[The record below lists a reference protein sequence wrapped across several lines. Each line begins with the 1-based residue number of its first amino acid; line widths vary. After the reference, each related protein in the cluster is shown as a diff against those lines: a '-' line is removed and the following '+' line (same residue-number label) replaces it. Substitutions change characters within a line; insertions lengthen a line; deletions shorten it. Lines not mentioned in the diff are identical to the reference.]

1 MLECQCSSEKLA
13 AYSGYSSG
21 ATGESLGRARCTA
34 WESPIPNKSWQTG
47 SPNDV
52 FLPDATIVGM
62 IRRSRASALVIVFL
76 WLMPLL
82 AAPVKPQ
89 QDRALALQDR
99 IAAVLSAPDLSR
111 GFWGIE
117 VASSATGETLY
128 SQNADKLFTPASNT
142 KLFTTA
148 AALALIGPD
157 YKFRTTVE
165 TSGTLDRYG
174 RLNGDLVLV
183 GHGDPNLSGRELP
196 YDLRTQ
202 RNDDPIQA
210 LEALADALVQKGV
223 KFIDGDIV
231 ADDSYFAFE
240 RYGEGWSQDD
250 LVWADGAPVSALTI
264 NDNVVFVNI
273 LPADRPGEKAF
284 VSVKPFAEYYR
295 LDNRIITTPAG
306 TGRKFFVNREPGSTL
321 LTLWG
326 NMPLDDPGANEA
338 LAIEDPAEF
347 AAGLFRQLLEKR
359 GIVVYGHQRT
369 RHTEL
374 ATLSTF
380 SVNAIAPSRGGDGP
394 SRLKSDQPIMLASY
408 ESKPLLQDVRVI
420 NKVSQNLHAE
430 ILLRLLGRER
440 GNAGT
445 IEGGLEVLRG
455 FLIQAGISN
464 DQYVFYDGSGLS
476 RQNLVTPHAIVQ
488 LLRYCSTQPWGTAYK
503 STFPVGG
510 VDGSLSERLNSP
522 RLQNRIMAKTGSL
535 GGVKTLS
542 GYTTTDSG
550 QVVVFSILSNN
561 FNLPAK
567 RVTDAIDALV
577 QAIVDDTPARR

>member
-1 MLECQCSSEKLA
+1 MLRRPSV
-13 AYSGYSSG
+13 
-21 ATGESLGRARCTA
+21 AR
-34 WESPIPNKSWQTG
+34 
-47 SPNDV
+47 
-52 FLPDATIVGM
+52 FLSIM
-62 IRRSRASALVIVFL
+62 FLLVA
-76 WLMPLL
+76 PLL
-82 AAPVKPQ
+82 AAPVKSP
-89 QDRALALQDR
+89 QDRPLEDR
-99 IAAVLSAPDLSR
+99 IAAVLGVPDLAR

-117 VASSATGETLY
+117 VVSLSSERTSEKTSTKSFEKVAGKTLY

-165 TSGTLDRYG
+165 TTGTLDRYG

-196 YDLRTQ
+196 YDLKTQ

-231 ADDSYFAFE
+231 ADDSFFAFE

-250 LVWADGAPVSALTI
+250 LVGEDGAPVSALTI
-264 NDNVVFVNI
+264 NDNVVFVNT

-284 VSVKPFAEYYR
+284 VSVTPFADYYR
-295 LDNRIITTPAG
+295 IDNRIITTPAG
-306 TGRKFFVNREPGSTL
+306 TGRKFFANREPGSTV

-326 NMPLDDPGANEA
+326 NMPLDDAGAKEA

-359 GIVVYGHQRT
+359 GIVIYGKQRT
-369 RHTEL
+369 HHTEL
-374 ATLSTF
+374 ASLSTF
-380 SVNAIAPSRGGDGP
+380 SVTANASSHGGSDGQSRP
-394 SRLKSDQPIMLASY
+394 LKTDQPVTLASY
-408 ESKPLLQDVRVI
+408 ESKPLLQDVRVV

-445 IEGGLEVLRG
+445 VEGGLEVLSG
-455 FLIQAGISN
+455 FLTQAGISN

-488 LLRYCSTQPWGTAYK
+488 LLRYCSTQPWGADYK
-503 STFPVGG
+503 ATFPISG
-510 VDGSLSERLNSP
+510 VDGTLWDRFNSP
-522 RLQNRIMAKTGSL
+522 RLQNRVMAKTGSL
-535 GGVKTLS
+535 GGVKALS
-542 GYTTTDSG
+542 GYATTDAG
-550 QVVVFSILSNN
+550 QIVVFSIMSNN

-567 RVTDAIDALV
+567 RVTDAIDQIV
-577 QAIVDDTPARR
+577 QAIVDDAPAER

>member
-1 MLECQCSSEKLA
+1 MPFRPSVARLLLA
-13 AYSGYSSG
+13 ALLVAPVFAQPVLAQGVGAGKTASSG
-21 ATGESLGRARCTA
+21 AIQPSVKPLESR
-34 WESPIPNKSWQTG
+34 I
-47 SPNDV
+47 
-52 FLPDATIVGM
+52 
-62 IRRSRASALVIVFL
+62 AS
-76 WLMPLL
+76 LL
-82 AAPVKPQ
+82 AAPDVEH
-89 QDRALALQDR
+89 
-99 IAAVLSAPDLSR
+99 

-117 VASSATGETLY
+117 VVSLGTGETLY
-128 SQNADKLFTPASNT
+128 AQNSDKLFTPASNT

-165 TSGTLDRYG
+165 TTGSLDRYG

-210 LEALADALVQKGV
+210 LESLADALVQKGV
-223 KFIDGDIV
+223 KYIDGDIV

-250 LVWADGAPVSALTI
+250 LVWADGAPVSALTV

-273 LPADRPGEKAF
+273 QPADRAGEKAF
-284 VSVKPFAEYYR
+284 VSIKPFADYYR
-295 LDNRIITTPAG
+295 LDNRIVTTPAG
-306 TGRKFFVNREPGSTL
+306 TGRKFFVNREPGSMTL
-321 LTLWG
+321 MLWG
-326 NMPLDDPGANEA
+326 NLPLDDPGATEA
-338 LAIEDPAEF
+338 LAIEDPAQF

-369 RHTEL
+369 HHTEL
-374 ATLSTF
+374 ASLSTF
-380 SVNAIAPSRGGDGP
+380 TATALAPSRGGSESAARP
-394 SRLKSDQPIMLASY
+394 LKTDQPITLASY
-408 ESKPLLQDVRVI
+408 ESKPLVEDVRVI

-455 FLIQAGISN
+455 FLTQAGIAS

-488 LLRYCSTQPWGTAYK
+488 LLRYASTQPWGAAYK
-503 STFPVGG
+503 SSFPVAG
-510 VDGSLSERLNSP
+510 VDGSLAERFTAA
-522 RLQNRIMAKTGSL
+522 RLQKRVLAKTGSL
-535 GGVKTLS
+535 GGVKALS
-542 GYTTTDSG
+542 GYATTDSG
-550 QVVVFSILSNN
+550 QTVVFSILSNN
-561 FNLPAK
+561 LNLAPR
-567 RVTDAIDALV
+567 RVTETVDAIV
-577 QAIVDDTPARR
+577 EAIVEDTSSAR

>member
-1 MLECQCSSEKLA
+1 ML
-13 AYSGYSSG
+13 
-21 ATGESLGRARCTA
+21 R
-34 WESPIPNKSWQTG
+34 
-47 SPNDV
+47 
-52 FLPDATIVGM
+52 
-62 IRRSRASALVIVFL
+62 RRSVAGLVSIVL
-76 WLMPLL
+76 LLGAPVL
-82 AAPVKPQ
+82 AAPVKP
-89 QDRALALQDR
+89 LQDR
-99 IAAVLSAPDLSR
+99 VAGVLSAPDLAR

-117 VASSATGETLY
+117 VVSLSSGKSSDKASDKTTGKTLY
-128 SQNADKLFTPASNT
+128 SLNADKLFTPASNT

-148 AALALIGPD
+148 AALALIGTD

-165 TSGTLDRYG
+165 TTGTLDRYG

-196 YDLRTQ
+196 YDLKTQ

-250 LVWADGAPVSALTI
+250 LVGEDGAPVSALTI
-264 NDNVVFVNI
+264 NDNVIFVNA

-284 VSVKPFAEYYR
+284 VSITPFADYYH

-306 TGRKFFVNREPGSTL
+306 TGRKFFANREPGSKI

-326 NMPLDDPGANEA
+326 NMPLDDAGAKEA

-347 AAGLFRQLLEKR
+347 AAGLFSQLLEKR
-359 GIVVYGHQRT
+359 GVVIYGKQRT

-374 ATLSTF
+374 ASLSTF
-380 SVNAIAPSRGGDGP
+380 SVTASASSRGGRVNDKDNDKDNDGQLRP
-394 SRLKSDQPIMLASY
+394 LKTDQAVPLASY
-408 ESKPLLQDVRVI
+408 ESKPLLQDVRVV
-420 NKVSQNLHAE
+420 NKISQNLHAE

-445 IEGGLEVLRG
+445 VESGLEVLRG
-455 FLIQAGISN
+455 FLTQAGIAN
-464 DQYVFYDGSGLS
+464 DQYAFYDGSGLS

-488 LLRYCSTQPWGTAYK
+488 LLRYSSTQPWGADYK
-503 STFPVGG
+503 ATFPISG
-510 VDGSLSERLNSP
+510 VDGTLSDRFNSP
-522 RLQNRIMAKTGSL
+522 HLQNRIMAKTGSL
-535 GGVKTLS
+535 GGVKALS
-542 GYTTTDSG
+542 GFATTDSG
-550 QVVVFSILSNN
+550 QLVVFSIMSNN
-561 FNLPAK
+561 FNLPGK
-567 RVTDAIDALV
+567 RVTDAIDALLE
-577 QAIVDDTPARR
+577 AIVEDTPTGH

>member
-1 MLECQCSSEKLA
+1 MLSS
-13 AYSGYSSG
+13 
-21 ATGESLGRARCTA
+21 
-34 WESPIPNKSWQTG
+34 
-47 SPNDV
+47 
-52 FLPDATIVGM
+52 
-62 IRRSRASALVIVFL
+62 
-76 WLMPLL
+76 
-82 AAPVKPQ
+82 
-89 QDRALALQDR
+89 
-99 IAAVLSAPDLSR
+99 PDLAR

-117 VASSATGETLY
+117 VAGLASGKTLY
-128 SQNADKLFTPASNT
+128 VQNADKLFTPASNT

-165 TSGTLDRYG
+165 TNGTLDRYG

-202 RNDDPIQA
+202 RNDHPIQV
-210 LEALADALVQKGV
+210 LETLADALVQKGV
-223 KFIDGDIV
+223 KYVDGDIV

-284 VSVKPFAEYYR
+284 VSITPFADYYR

-306 TGRKFFVNREPGSTL
+306 TGRKFFVNREPGSTV

-326 NMPLDDPGANEA
+326 NMPLDDAGANEA

-359 GIVVYGHQRT
+359 GIVIYGKQRT

-380 SVNAIAPSRGGDGP
+380 SVTALAPSRGGSDGP
-394 SRLKSDQPIMLASY
+394 PRPLKNNQPVVLASN
-408 ESKPLLQDVRVI
+408 ESKPLLEDLRVV

-440 GNAGT
+440 GTAGT
-445 IEGGLEVLRG
+445 IEGGLEVMRG
-455 FLIQAGISN
+455 FLNQVGIPS

-488 LLRYCSTQPWGTAYK
+488 MLRYAATQPWGAAYK
-503 STFPVGG
+503 STLPLSG
-510 VDGSLSERLNSP
+510 VDGSLSDRLNAP
-522 RLQNRIMAKTGSL
+522 RLQSRIYGKTGSL

-542 GYTTTDSG
+542 GYATTDSG
-550 QVVVFSILSNN
+550 ETVVFSILSNN
-561 FNLPAK
+561 SNLPAK
-567 RVTDAIDALV
+567 RVNDTIDQLV
-577 QAIVDDTPARR
+577 QAIVEDAAGR

>member
-1 MLECQCSSEKLA
+1 MRRRQSVARLFTIAILLA
-13 AYSGYSSG
+13 SQTL
-21 ATGESLGRARCTA
+21 ATRA
-34 WESPIPNKSWQTG
+34 
-47 SPNDV
+47 
-52 FLPDATIVGM
+52 
-62 IRRSRASALVIVFL
+62 
-76 WLMPLL
+76 L
-82 AAPVKPQ
+82 AAPVKPTKE
-89 QDRALALQDR
+89 LQLQER
-99 IAAVLSAPDLSR
+99 IAAVLSAPDLAH

-117 VASSATGETLY
+117 VVSAATGEVLY

-165 TSGTLDRYG
+165 TTGTLDRYG
-174 RLNGDLVLV
+174 RLNGDLMLV
-183 GHGDPNLSGRELP
+183 GRGDPNLSGRELP
-196 YDLRTQ
+196 YDLKTQ

-210 LEALADALVQKGV
+210 LESLADALVQKGV

-250 LVWADGAPVSALTI
+250 LVWSDGAPVSALTI

-284 VSVKPFAEYYR
+284 VSLKPFADYYH

-306 TGRKFFVNREPGSTL
+306 TGRKFFVNREPGSMI

-326 NMPLDDPGANEA
+326 NMPVDDAGTNEA
-338 LAIEDPAEF
+338 LAIDDPAEF
-347 AAGLFRQLLEKR
+347 AAVLFRQLLEKR
-359 GIVVYGHQRT
+359 GVVIYGHQRT

-374 ATLSTF
+374 SSLSTLSVTAVAQ
-380 SVNAIAPSRGGDGP
+380 SHGGSDGQADP
-394 SRLKSDQPIMLASY
+394 VKTSQPITLASY
-408 ESKPLLQDVRVI
+408 ESKPLLQDIRVI

-445 IEGGLEVLRG
+445 IEAGIEVLQG
-455 FLIQAGISN
+455 FLTQAGISN
-464 DQYVFYDGSGLS
+464 DQYIFYDGSGLS

-488 LLRYCSTQPWGTAYK
+488 LLRYCASQPWGVDYRATLPIA
-503 STFPVGG
+503 G
-510 VDGSLSERLNSP
+510 VDGSLSERMNSP
-522 RLQNRIMAKTGSL
+522 ALRNPVIAKTGSL
-535 GGVKTLS
+535 GGVKALS
-542 GYTTTDSG
+542 GYATTDSG
-550 QVVVFSILSNN
+550 QAVVFSILSNN
-561 FNLPAK
+561 FNIPAK
-567 RVTDAIDALV
+567 RVTDAIDQLV
-577 QAIVDDTPARR
+577 QAIVDDAPAKH